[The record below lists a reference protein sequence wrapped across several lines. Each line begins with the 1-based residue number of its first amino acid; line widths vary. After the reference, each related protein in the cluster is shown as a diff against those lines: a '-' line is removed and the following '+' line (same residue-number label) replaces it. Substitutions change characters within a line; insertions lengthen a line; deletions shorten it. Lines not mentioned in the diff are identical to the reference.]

1 METEAGRKC
10 DYYSAIWIM
19 INLLKLYQSTVM
31 DIQADISWIRSELMK
46 VEDPE
51 LISAFKSLLKYR
63 EKRVNLESDF
73 DLSMSRALLDKKE
86 GRAKSHEEI
95 R

>member
-1 METEAGRKC
+1 
-10 DYYSAIWIM
+10 M
-19 INLLKLYQSTVM
+19 IKSLNLSQSTVM

-63 EKRVNLESDF
+63 KKKVNLESDF
-73 DLSMSRALLDKKE
+73 DLSMNSALLDKKE
-86 GRAKSHEEI
+86 GRTKSHTEI
-95 R
+95 RKKYEKWL